1 MEPNATL
8 DQASPK
14 GGPGP
19 AAEANVEPHAEEAVQ
34 QDNATRTS
42 QANVSAALAAAT
54 GAARAAFASSV
65 RFPGEDG
72 GHSLAEMAQRD
83 LDAALQLLADRAQYI
98 TGAQGA
104 AIALRRSGKND
115 MLCRASTGSNAPEL
129 GALLST
135 QFGLSGESVRT
146 GQLLR
151 CDDAERDARVNREVC
166 HEMGIAS
173 VVVMPVVQDDE
184 VLGVFE
190 LFSGKVNAFGDRDLT
205 ALQRLS
211 EMVETAVRLAQAAEG
226 LPERLKT
233 AEPAAESAS
242 DEILEVTGLDFA
254 TGPEPVP
261 LEQVLELEPVLEV
274 ETLEV
279 ETEAAPELPA
289 ELLSAGRPVTEL
301 PVTELPVAELPVA
314 ELPATMT
321 PAVEAPPPVPPQ
333 HDSPAPA
340 KPAPAKRPLF
350 WSLEH
355 NTGEQNTAGEVQ
367 KPAEPDQS
375 HVPPVL
381 RNLRKCEACG
391 FPISAGRVLC
401 VECEEKKWRGQLR
414 TPQPDMAKQF
424 SGKAPVSGPA
434 QRAFAAAQS
443 AAGTAAVAAPLR
455 RPTANPTPAD
465 SQRATS
471 VQVDDSKKVADH
483 PFAPSLPPPLP
494 AKPVVSPAASDAAPE
509 RAEEP
514 AQTQQPEV
522 VFSGGLESS
531 QSWFA
536 ANKYVFLA
544 LVVVAAVV
552 AAIVWMR

>member
-14 GGPGP
+14 AGPGP
-19 AAEANVEPHAEEAVQ
+19 AAEANIEPHTEEAVQ
-34 QDNATRTS
+34 EGSATRTS

-54 GAARAAFASSV
+54 GAARAAFASPV

-98 TGAQGA
+98 TGAAGA
-104 AIALRRSGKND
+104 AIALRRTGKND
-115 MLCRASTGSNAPEL
+115 MLCRASTGPNAPEL

-146 GQLLR
+146 RQLLR
-151 CDDAERDARVNREVC
+151 CDDAERDARVNRDVC
-166 HEMGIAS
+166 HQMGIAS

-190 LFSGKVNAFGDRDLT
+190 LFSGKVNAFGERDLT

-211 EMVETAVRLAQAAEG
+211 EMVETAVRLAQAAEE

-233 AEPAAESAS
+233 EPAAESAS
-242 DEILEVTGLDFA
+242 EEILEAAEPDFG
-254 TGPEPVP
+254 TVPEPAA
-261 LEQVLELEPVLEV
+261 LEQVLDLEPV
-274 ETLEV
+274 LEV

-289 ELLSAGRPVTEL
+289 TERAATEL
-301 PVTELPVAELPVA
+301 PTPQRPAAERSVAELA
-314 ELPATMT
+314 ATIIPA
-321 PAVEAPPPVPPQ
+321 AVTPPVPAQ
-333 HDSPAPA
+333 HNSTAA
-340 KPAPAKRPLF
+340 AQPAPAKRPLF
-350 WSLEH
+350 WSLHQATGEQT
-355 NTGEQNTAGEVQ
+355 TGEQNAVAEAQ

-414 TPQPDMAKQF
+414 MPQPNMAKQF
-424 SGKAPVSGPA
+424 SGKAPISGSGE
-434 QRAFAAAQS
+434 RAFAAAQS
-443 AAGTAAVAAPLR
+443 AAGTAAVAAPVR
-455 RPTANPTPAD
+455 QPGAGPIPAE
-465 SQRATS
+465 SQRVTS
-471 VQVDDSKKVADH
+471 VQVDDSKKVAMD
-483 PFAPSLPPPLP
+483 SLALPLP
-494 AKPVVSPAASDAAPE
+494 SPLAPVPVPSPATSDAAPE
-509 RAEEP
+509 KAAEP
-514 AQTQQPEV
+514 SQTPPPEV

-536 ANKYVFLA
+536 RNKYVFLA
-544 LVVVAAVV
+544 LLVVASVV
-552 AAIVWMR
+552 AGIVWMR